1 MNMRKFLLTFLTLLL
16 TTTAFSQSGKFL
28 TLDGTSQYMRIPNHA
43 DFNIGQNESFT
54 VTAWFKVASY
64 ESNVSAAQRYIS
76 KRCMEGVSGDNTS
89 GYELWG
95 ALNGNASSGFFANN
109 APGPNSTAH
118 TNSMSV
124 WSTSGGSL
132 NSWFHVA
139 FVVDRSAGKMYLYH
153 NGTQVGTSGTKDIS
167 PWYVRNDFDVY
178 VGTGLL
184 NASTVSY
191 FLDGAADNVRFYKKA
206 LSATEIANDKNS
218 NSIPATTEGL
228 IAAYDFENMTDTSVP
243 DVSGNGHNGVLVGYS
258 SAGAISNVVLL
269 GDPNYTGRGNIAEP
283 IVRATVSVTGEA
295 ASLSS
300 INVNMEGTTDITDIT
315 AIKVYS
321 TGTTELFNP
330 KKTSQYTLLGES
342 NPAEGDI
349 EIPLSGT
356 LPVGTNYL
364 WVTYDISETATEGNL
379 ADVSVNSISYSAN
392 STYNVSTPASE
403 GAREIL
409 LKRVLIYSPGDYSSK
424 NYRIPAIVT
433 AHDGSL
439 VIATD
444 KRKNNQND
452 LPDDIDVLINR
463 STDGGKTWS
472 EPLTI
477 AQGTGY
483 GAGFGDAGLARTNEE
498 NGLICVFVG
507 GKGFFGGTPTDP
519 NRTYICKSND
529 NGQSWTAPIDI
540 TPQLFGSECSDP
552 VRRNWNAS
560 FCASGAGLLT
570 RDGTICFV
578 AAVRETSD
586 SSVGSVSNYVY
597 YSEDNGTTWKVSSV
611 CKPNNGNEAKIVE
624 LNDGSWLVSI
634 RNQSKGSRYYTI
646 SKDRGQTWSEVKL
659 WNEMYEPGCNGDLI
673 RYTSTKDGYD
683 RNRLLHSVPFDAVSR
698 KNMSVFVSYDE
709 GESWSVHKTI
719 CPGNG
724 AYSSICIL
732 PDGTIGVY
740 TEEDYMTPDM
750 STFFLNFTLDWL
762 TDGED
767 TYTLPDSSEL
777 TDKPVFTTES
787 GTTFTEESAV
797 IKFESVARNTK
808 IYYTTDGTIPT
819 TESERYT
826 SEGITITES
835 TTIKAFAIATGKR
848 GSDIVTARYYFPDYC
863 KDENRS
869 SRTDRYLRSVQFSG
883 TLTPFNSGTIES
895 GAHNVYSDRR
905 DLIIEAIPGATLTPT
920 LDWVGLWMCGYI
932 HIDYDCD
939 KEFNQTLNVNG
950 TNGGEVV
957 SYNYYEGYNSI
968 GTSISSG
975 RDFSQLPAFTLPYN
989 IDEGDYRLRVKIDW
1003 NSLDACGNPTQSIAA
1018 NGGSQVDMTLRIT
1031 YPTSIEENNADEAKV
1046 YASAGA
1052 INIYG
1057 YSGEVKVINTTGQI
1071 VKDVTIKD
1079 NEQIEINKGIYLV
1092 VLNGRSEKVIVE

>member
-1 MNMRKFLLTFLTLLL
+1 
-16 TTTAFSQSGKFL
+16 
-28 TLDGTSQYMRIPNHA
+28 
-43 DFNIGQNESFT
+43 
-54 VTAWFKVASY
+54 
-64 ESNVSAAQRYIS
+64 
-76 KRCMEGVSGDNTS
+76 
-89 GYELWG
+89 
-95 ALNGNASSGFFANN
+95 
-109 APGPNSTAH
+109 
-118 TNSMSV
+118 
-124 WSTSGGSL
+124 
-132 NSWFHVA
+132 
-139 FVVDRSAGKMYLYH
+139 
-153 NGTQVGTSGTKDIS
+153 
-167 PWYVRNDFDVY
+167 
-178 VGTGLL
+178 
-184 NASTVSY
+184 
-191 FLDGAADNVRFYKKA
+191 
-206 LSATEIANDKNS
+206 
-218 NSIPATTEGL
+218 
-228 IAAYDFENMTDTSVP
+228 
-243 DVSGNGHNGVLVGYS
+243 
-258 SAGAISNVVLL
+258 
-269 GDPNYTGRGNIAEP
+269 
-283 IVRATVSVTGEA
+283 
-295 ASLSS
+295 
-300 INVNMEGTTDITDIT
+300 
-315 AIKVYS
+315 
-321 TGTTELFNP
+321 
-330 KKTSQYTLLGES
+330 
-342 NPAEGDI
+342 
-349 EIPLSGT
+349 
-356 LPVGTNYL
+356 
-364 WVTYDISETATEGNL
+364 
-379 ADVSVNSISYSAN
+379 
-392 STYNVSTPASE
+392 
-403 GAREIL
+403 
-409 LKRVLIYSPGDYSSK
+409 
-424 NYRIPAIVT
+424 
-433 AHDGSL
+433 
-439 VIATD
+439 
-444 KRKNNQND
+444 
-452 LPDDIDVLINR
+452 
-463 STDGGKTWS
+463 
-472 EPLTI
+472 
-477 AQGTGY
+477 
-483 GAGFGDAGLARTNEE
+483 GDAGLARTIEE

-646 SKDRGQTWSEVKL
+646 SKDRGETWSEVKL

-767 TYTLPDSSEL
+767 TYTLPDGSEL

-819 TESERYT
+819 EESEIYQ
-826 SEGITITES
+826 SSGITISES
-835 TTIKAFAIATGKR
+835 TTIKAFAKTTNKR

-895 GAHNVYSDRR
+895 GAHNVYSDRT

-1079 NEQIEINKGIYLV
+1079 NEQIEVNKGIYLV

>member
-1 MNMRKFLLTFLTLLL
+1 
-16 TTTAFSQSGKFL
+16 
-28 TLDGTSQYMRIPNHA
+28 
-43 DFNIGQNESFT
+43 
-54 VTAWFKVASY
+54 
-64 ESNVSAAQRYIS
+64 
-76 KRCMEGVSGDNTS
+76 
-89 GYELWG
+89 
-95 ALNGNASSGFFANN
+95 
-109 APGPNSTAH
+109 
-118 TNSMSV
+118 
-124 WSTSGGSL
+124 
-132 NSWFHVA
+132 
-139 FVVDRSAGKMYLYH
+139 
-153 NGTQVGTSGTKDIS
+153 
-167 PWYVRNDFDVY
+167 
-178 VGTGLL
+178 
-184 NASTVSY
+184 
-191 FLDGAADNVRFYKKA
+191 
-206 LSATEIANDKNS
+206 TEIANDKNS

-228 IAAYDFENMTDTSVP
+228 IAAYVFVNMTETSVP
-243 DVSGNGHNGVLVGYS
+243 DISGNGHNGVLVGYS

-283 IVRATVSVTGEA
+283 IVRAKVSVTGET

-330 KKTSQYTLLGES
+330 KKTSQYTLLGTAT
-342 NPAEGDI
+342 PAEGDI

-356 LPVGTNYL
+356 LSVGTNYL

-483 GAGFGDAGLARTNEE
+483 GAGFGDAGLARTTEE

-835 TTIKAFAIATGKR
+835 TTIKAFAVATGKR
-848 GSDIVTARYYFPDYC
+848 GSDIVTAKYYFPDYC

-895 GAHNVYSDRR
+895 GAHDVYSDRR